1 MAEKRMFAK
10 SIIDSDQFLDMPAT
24 AQLLYFHLGMRAD
37 DDGFIN
43 NPKSIM
49 RNVRGT
55 DDDMNILIAKKYII
69 PFQSGVVVIRHWRI
83 HNYIQKD
90 RYKITNCNEEKAMLE
105 YNEKTKEYDFKDC
118 KQIGYS
124 MDTDCKQIGYSMDT
138 RQTTKNIANPSKIK
152 GLDECIQNGYK
163 LDTQIRLDKI
173 RLDKSSSREEENSTT
188 TTINQEVLSL
198 YQDNIHPI
206 TPIEAEKLADDI
218 EQYGV
223 KWCLEAIKR
232 AVMRNK
238 RTLGYIEGIL
248 HGWATNGYDNG
259 EKPEPPKKE
268 EVKRPKYADEI
279 RAEEEAELQKIIEEM
294 RGEYG

>member
-55 DDDMNILIAKKYII
+55 EDDMRILIAKKYII
-69 PFQSGVVVIRHWRI
+69 PFETGVVVIRHWRI

-90 RYKITNCNEEKAMLE
+90 RYKTTNCNDEKALLE
-105 YNEKTKEYDFKDC
+105 YNEKTKEYDISKDC
-118 KQIGYS
+118 IQTVNTL
-124 MDTDCKQIGYSMDT
+124 DTDCIQNVNRMDTKQITQNARKASE
-138 RQTTKNIANPSKIK
+138 IK
-152 GLDECIQNGYK
+152 GLGDCIQNVYK
-163 LDTQIRLDKI
+163 LDTQSRLDKS

-259 EKPEPPKKE
+259 EKKTPTDNRPDIPYTSELIARDKE
-268 EVKRPKYADEI
+268 LYSC
-279 RAEEEAELQKIIEEM
+279 
-294 RGEYG
+294 

>member
-55 DDDMNILIAKKYII
+55 EDDMRILIAKKYII
-69 PFQSGVVVIRHWRI
+69 PFESGVVVIRHWRI

-90 RYKITNCNEEKAMLE
+90 RYKTTNCNDEKALLE
-105 YNEKTKEYDFKDC
+105 YNEKTKVYDISKDC
-118 KQIGYS
+118 IQTVNTL
-124 MDTDCKQIGYSMDT
+124 DTDCI
-138 RQTTKNIANPSKIK
+138 QTVN
-152 GLDECIQNGYK
+152 K

-173 RLDKSSSREEENSTT
+173 RLDKSSSSREEENSTT

-248 HGWATNGYDNG
+248 HGWATNGYDDG
-259 EKPEPPKKE
+259 QKKMPEDNRPDIPYTSELIARDKE
-268 EVKRPKYADEI
+268 LYSC
-279 RAEEEAELQKIIEEM
+279 
-294 RGEYG
+294 